1 MKKKVVIFMSI
12 LSIFAGLTGCL
23 PEGLNL
29 TFQALSFR
37 QVGNGTYI
45 PDIDFLG
52 DSDGASD
59 RDQIELLKSEIEKS
73 KNAVT
78 RLTDVYLFDPDSMT
92 KEEFATKKKELAK
105 KIEGMERQLVD
116 LLDDSGND
124 DLADMSFIKKA
135 SAFLVAQRIV
145 SKSFVDYVG
154 MAQELDNE
162 ILKDFIDQ
170 IVDQIVVLDGRVQSI
185 TFINGLKHEFRYTAP
200 AELPVCKK
208 CGGRIGSTCGCRTRT
223 FDFSGKRYQR
233 IKVGDPR
240 DMLRGKKNPVC
251 PECFAQEGRWHH
263 WNCKIET
270 CPICGGRLAEC
281 EHGPNGKK

>member
-1 MKKKVVIFMSI
+1 M
-12 LSIFAGLTGCL
+12 
-23 PEGLNL
+23 

-59 RDQIELLKSEIEKS
+59 HNQIELLKSEIEKS

-105 KIEGMERQLVD
+105 KIEGMERQLAD

-185 TFINGLKHEFRYTAP
+185 TFINGLKHEFRYATP
-200 AELPVCKK
+200 AELPVCQK
-208 CGGRIGSTCGCRTRT
+208 CGGHIGSTCGCRTRT

-233 IKVGDPR
+233 IKVGDQR
-240 DMLRGKKNPVC
+240 DMLHGKKNPVC

-263 WNCKIET
+263 WNCKVET

-281 EHGPNGKK
+281 EHGPNGKN